1 MVTEK
6 YFAVSKDPVRRGK
19 ESTELVAP
27 FGHFEKEKRD
37 AAEGLVDKES
47 DAIKL
52 PNTRPVAVGRGEG
65 SILPEPIITTGFV
78 AGAFTLSKEY
88 VAVNCANPMFTNI
101 TAQNKVIFLIM
112 IFRFKIYLDAKF
124 NNFLN

>member
-37 AAEGLVDKES
+37 AAEELVDKES

-52 PNTRPVAVGRGEG
+52 PNTRPVAVGSGEG
-65 SILPEPIITTGFV
+65 SILPLVGV
-78 AGAFTLSKEY
+78 TLSKEY
-88 VAVNCANPMFTNI
+88 VAINCANPMFTNI